1 MPVLLD
7 TLRDNDIALTVVDE
21 PQLGSGS
28 IPTVLEVTNPE
39 LVIVR
44 FHGRN
49 YKKWYARVKTT
60 AERFDYLY
68 SESELGEW
76 VPKVGELAK
85 KAQEIHLL
93 FNNNARDYA
102 VQNGRQLRMLL
113 RDSLESGEVVEVPGA
128 KAGPSSDSLPL

>member
-1 MPVLLD
+1 LEVL
-7 TLRDNDIALTVVDE
+7 REERISLTVVDE

-28 IPTVLEVTNPE
+28 VPTVLEVTNPE

-49 YKKWYARVKTT
+49 YKKWYVRAETS

-68 SESELGEW
+68 SPEELEEW
-76 VPKVGELAK
+76 VPKIQQL
-85 KAQEIHLL
+85 AQEAREIHAL

-102 VQNGRQLRMLL
+102 VRNARQLRMLL
-113 RDSLESGEVVEVPGA
+113 QERVPSAEIVRACAES
-128 KAGPSSDSLPL
+128 